1 MAKYFWGNGAG
12 TLTPSDAGNPGS
24 LDRPIQQQ
32 PQQHPAAGA
41 QPLAAGPAPASE
53 QAVSRQAG
61 GQTQFGAQSAPG
73 RTIPEMPRKAPTA
86 ERRMPLSGAFTVENG
101 PTTAEAVPGTR
112 RAARERAQ
120 FDLPSKDEVSSRR
133 SLSLPDVMGT
143 VGFAR
148 RAWFILAFLAPIVI
162 GATYLFLLAPDQ
174 YITEYRFSVRV
185 PVGQSNS
192 IANGGGAIT
201 AALGGNPSGG
211 TDLLDNYTVSDYASS
226 AQAARDLDAKVNLR
240 ALFNKPSDPFS
251 KIGDKPTMEQ
261 LARYWQSMVYSN
273 YDVASGLAVVRVKA
287 YSAAD
292 SLAIAT
298 NLVSLSSDLVNSIG
312 SHSQLD
318 SVRFAQQQLD
328 RANARVATLRG
339 ELANLRNQS
348 QLIDPNGGL
357 LAANAALSS
366 QLLGRQSQLQAQRDT
381 LARQLGNARA
391 PQIVLLDSQIAA
403 LNKQLAASTQNS
415 GAGAGQP
422 PRAVTVGRFEDID
435 GQLKSALAIQAS
447 ANAAVSNVQASS
459 DSQRLYLTTYVQPTL
474 PESAQGPNRWVILLI
489 IILIA
494 GMVWIIGRLIGNSVM
509 DHA

>member
-12 TLTPSDAGNPGS
+12 TLTPSDAGNPAP
-24 LDRPIQQQ
+24 LDRPIQQA
-32 PQQHPAAGA
+32 PAAGD
-41 QPLAAGPAPASE
+41 QPPASGS
-53 QAVSRQAG
+53 APVNRQAG
-61 GQTQFGAQSAPG
+61 TQTQSGAQSVPS
-73 RTIPEMPRKAPTA
+73 RTIPAMPRKAATA
-86 ERRMPLSGAFTVENG
+86 ERRMPLSGAPASETATFK
-101 PTTAEAVPGTR
+101 AEAVPGTR

-120 FDLPSKDEVSSRR
+120 FDLPTKDEVSSRR

-162 GATYLFLLAPDQ
+162 GATYLFLLSPDQ

-192 IANGGGAIT
+192 VANGGGAIT

-240 ALFNKPSDPFS
+240 VLFNKPSDPFS

-261 LARYWQSMVYSN
+261 LVRYWQSMVYSN

-292 SLAIAT
+292 SFAIAS

-312 SHSQLD
+312 SHSQQD

-357 LAANAALSS
+357 LAANAALSN

-381 LARQLGNARA
+381 LARQLGNTRA

-403 LNKQLAASTQNS
+403 LNKQLTASTQNG

-489 IILIA
+489 IVLIA
-494 GMVWIIGRLIGNSVM
+494 GMVWIIGRLIGNSIM